1 MAFNWKTFWY
11 NIKKMGDDGEQ
22 TNQITPDVRKW
33 EDINNHNPLDIV
45 VKKLGTL
52 VNDEATIELQSDSN
66 LVEPLKALCAD
77 LEAKRYEICS
87 MMLGKGGCW
96 VTMATN
102 EDTEPYHRII
112 APADVSVYG
121 ISADKIYELAMVI
134 DRKTIKKQ
142 KYTLV
147 RHHILDKNGTLFVYY
162 YTLDH
167 SGREVYV
174 EEWEHYKDDNTA
186 FYNANHIGVAYFKSP
201 QDSNGLEPFFGVP
214 LNFACKEE
222 EAKLIEAKQM
232 LFKEMQN
239 AKMKLFAD
247 KSITRIEQ
255 TEMGNVY
262 GLPEDVY
269 VIQKKSG
276 IDGGLIDEFAPATRY
291 NDYKQNMIDAGHDY
305 EDRMGLNAGFV
316 TPPEYTAGATATEI
330 RTANV
335 KTISM
340 IKKVQNAMY
349 EGFKEALTVDNILS
363 LIPMDLWTLYVDW
376 YDAFEDTDKQYE
388 RIASAVDRGVLEKED
403 ELRWLYPNMTDE
415 EIADKLSRIS
425 AQAQT
430 NTDKALER
438 ILMGK

>member
-1 MAFNWKTFWY
+1 MAFSWKTFW
-11 NIKKMGDDGEQ
+11 NSIKKLGDEEEQ
-22 TNQITPDVRKW
+22 RNQVNPDIKKW
-33 EDINNHNPLDIV
+33 ENIQEYNPLDIV

-52 VNDEATIELQSDSN
+52 VNDEATFELESDSA
-66 LVEPLKALCAD
+66 LTEPLRVLCDD

-87 MMLGKGGCW
+87 MMLGKGGCF
-96 VTMATN
+96 VTMATS
-102 EDTEPYHRII
+102 EDKEPYHRII
-112 APADVSVYG
+112 APEDVSVYS

-147 RHHILDKNGTLFVYY
+147 RRHILDDKGTLFVYY
-162 YTLDH
+162 YTLDG
-167 SGREVYV
+167 SGREAHV
-174 EEWEHYKDDNTA
+174 EEWERFKNDNTA

-232 LFKEMQN
+232 VFQEMRN

-255 TEMGNVY
+255 TERGNVY

-291 NDYKQNMIDAGHDY
+291 NDYKQNAIDAGHDY
-305 EDRMGLNAGFV
+305 EDRMGLNSGFV

-340 IKKVQNAMY
+340 MKKVRTAMY
-349 EGFKEALTVDNILS
+349 QGIKETLTVDNILS
-363 LIPMDLWTLYVDW
+363 LIPIGLWSLKVDW
-376 YDAFEDTDKQYE
+376 FDPFQDEQ
-388 RIASAVDRGVLEKED
+388 VLHD
-403 ELRWLYPNMTDE
+403 
-415 EIADKLSRIS
+415 RIS
-425 AQAQT
+425 ADVQNGHEEIEEIIRFNHPDLTQEEIEEKIARIKSEKQADS
-430 NTDKALER
+430 NAAIEN
-438 ILMGK
+438 MFAGM